1 MHTIQVKPKWGKN
14 MPGPNY
20 RSVSINGELIERV
33 KELISQLR
41 TYHSVSE
48 FVSEALRLRIEL
60 LEKQEK
66 TRGRGEKT

>member
-1 MHTIQVKPKWGKN
+1 

-20 RSVSINGELIERV
+20 RSVSINEELIKRI
-33 KELISQLR
+33 KQLINQLR

-48 FVSEALRLRIEL
+48 FVSEALRLRIEI

-66 TRGRGEKT
+66 TKGEEA